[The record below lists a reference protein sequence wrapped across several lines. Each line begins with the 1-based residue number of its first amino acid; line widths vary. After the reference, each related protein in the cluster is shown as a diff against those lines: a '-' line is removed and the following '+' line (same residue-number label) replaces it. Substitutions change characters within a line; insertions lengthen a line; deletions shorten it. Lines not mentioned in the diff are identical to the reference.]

1 MSPSLD
7 SCIASIFEPGNPG
20 SATDSGAITKPHY
33 SGFFLLEESID
44 HFELD
49 AEDEVTEWF
58 LTGDDVISTFAGTW
72 SGIIKADVGQ
82 EGPPG
87 TITFVE
93 RAAGSITTNGTHLAA
108 TGVRWMRY
116 VMTGYVSGTCLIYVA
131 GVDFAQYI
139 LVEEGGAAIGRL
151 KLE

>member
-1 MSPSLD
+1 MLD
-7 SCIASIFEPGNPG
+7 DCIASIFEPGAPG
-20 SATDSGAITKPHY
+20 LATDSGAITVPEY

-49 AEDEVTEWF
+49 AENEITDWFFVT
-58 LTGDDVISTFAGTW
+58 GQITFVTIAGTW
-72 SGIIKADVGQ
+72 SGTIKADVGA

-93 RAAGSITTNGTHLAA
+93 RAAGSITTNGTHLASSG
-108 TGVRWMRY
+108 TRWMRY
-116 VMTGYVSGTCLIYVA
+116 VMTGYVSGVALIYIPGA
-131 GVDFAQYI
+131 IPALHI
-139 LVEEGGAAIGRL
+139 LIEEAGAAIGKL